1 MADEKVRFLPVDVY
15 NFLGQ
20 EIGIRSNSDEVLS
33 HIRSMYGRF
42 YRRSD
47 DEPLSRRIKWED
59 VGRPGMQIIDKLTD
73 SSELFINDKHYLYHL
88 SMVDGYSHFTS
99 QNLQTSAEDLS
110 GFCDPLTLIQSSL
123 LTTIAIEAKEHHL
136 IHAGVVSRHNRGMI
150 FSATSGMG
158 KTTLVLKLVDRGC
171 KFLSDEVACFNL
183 GQDLLE
189 PFPRKLNIR
198 AESEELLGLSL
209 GSDAAA
215 DSMEPDGSERM
226 LDIEEIVPGSISD
239 QCSPN
244 YIIFLRGFGEKP
256 RLEQV
261 SGSNAVFELL
271 NSYIGPIENPA
282 ALLFEFAPVFNNAR
296 CFNLV
301 LGNPDE
307 TAELVLKLVDEEKT
321 AG

>member
-1 MADEKVRFLPVDVY
+1 MTDENVDFLPVDVY
-15 NFLGQ
+15 SFLGK
-20 EIGIRSNSDEVLS
+20 EIGIRSNSEEVLS

-42 YRRSD
+42 YHKSD
-47 DEPLSRRIKWED
+47 DEPSSRHMKWED
-59 VGRPGMQIIDKLTD
+59 ISRAGMQIINKLDD

-123 LTTIAIEAKEHHL
+123 LTTIAIEAQQYHL
-136 IHAGVVSRHNRGMI
+136 IHAGVVSRNNKGVI

-158 KTTLVLKLVDRGC
+158 KTTLVLKLVGSGC
-171 KFLSDEVACFNL
+171 RFLSDEVACFNL
-183 GQDLLE
+183 GRDLLE

-198 AESEELLGLSL
+198 RESEELLGLSL

-215 DSMEPDGSERM
+215 DSTGPDGTEHM
-226 LDIEEIVPGSISD
+226 LDIEEIAPGSISD

-244 YIIFLRGFGEKP
+244 FIIFLRGFGERP

-307 TAELVLKLVDEEKT
+307 TADLVLRLVDEE
-321 AG
+321 GPQ